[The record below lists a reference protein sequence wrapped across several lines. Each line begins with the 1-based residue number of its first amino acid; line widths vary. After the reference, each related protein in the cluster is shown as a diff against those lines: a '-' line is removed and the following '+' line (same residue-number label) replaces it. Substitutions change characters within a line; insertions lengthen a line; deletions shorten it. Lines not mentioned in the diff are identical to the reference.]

1 MLNRKKRTLRGI
13 LLGFLCICLLVP
25 GALPAFAEEDSE
37 ETTPTP
43 DPHTAAYYEPAQTDS
58 LTNWPEAPSI
68 EGKAAVLMDL
78 QTGAILYSKNAD
90 NKLYPASITKIMT
103 CLLACE
109 HLTRTDHF
117 VMTESAAF
125 GIEPG
130 SSSIYADTDE
140 EFTVEQAMMALML
153 ESANEMALMLGE
165 LTCGNVKKFV
175 ELMNRKARLLGCTGT
190 HFNNPNGLPDE
201 HHYTTAM
208 DMAKISYAAWHNP
221 LFMRYVSTLLYE
233 IPPTNKQPETRYL
246 LNHHKMM
253 SGRDYAYDGVVG
265 GKTGYTVAAGNTL
278 VTYANRGG
286 FNLVAIVLNSVGGAW
301 EDTRLLLDY
310 GYNNFH
316 RVNTKLKISD
326 KSFKGIGLPSEM
338 FVLKNMGNIQ
348 PFYFYYNVQVTLPYG
363 ITMDQVTRRQSIEN
377 IYGTRMPSVWNEF
390 TYEGNTVGTAR
401 QYERAIYKDL
411 LLKR

>member
-1 MLNRKKRTLRGI
+1 MFTQKRKMFRRFLAG
-13 LLGFLCICLLVP
+13 LLCLCLLSS
-25 GALPAFAEEDSE
+25 GAVVSFAEEGAE
-37 ETTPTP
+37 ESTPTP
-43 DPHTAAYYEPAQTDS
+43 DPHTSAYYEPAQTDS
-58 LTNWPEAPSI
+58 LPGWPAAPSI

-90 NKLYPASITKIMT
+90 TKLYPASITKIMT

-117 VMTESAAF
+117 VMSQSAAY

-130 SSSIYADTDE
+130 SSSIYADTGE
-140 EFTVEQAMMALML
+140 EFTVEQAIMALML

-165 LTCGNVKKFV
+165 LTSGNVKKFV
-175 ELMNRKARLLGCTGT
+175 ELMNQRARLLGCTGT

-208 DMAKISYAAWHNP
+208 DMARISYAAWHNP
-221 LFMRYVSTLLYE
+221 LFMRYVSTSLYE
-233 IPPTNKQPETRYL
+233 IPPTSKQPETRYL

-253 SGRDYAYDGVVG
+253 PGRDYAYDGVVG

-286 FNLVAIVLNSVGGAW
+286 FNLVAVVLNSVGGAY

-310 GYNNFH
+310 GYDNFH
-316 RVNTKLKISD
+316 RVNMGLKISD
-326 KSFKGIGLPSEM
+326 KKFRGIGLPSEM
-338 FVLKNMGNIQ
+338 FILKNMGNIQ
-348 PFYFYYNVQVTLPYG
+348 PVYFYYNVQVTLPFG
-363 ITMDQVTRRQSIEN
+363 FTREQVTRKQSIEN
-377 IYGTRMPSVWNEF
+377 IYGTRMPTVWNEF
-390 TYEGNTVGTAR
+390 TYEGNIVGTAR
-401 QYERAIYKDL
+401 QYERVIYNDL
-411 LLKR
+411 LLNP